1 MQVVGHENGM
11 TAQDI
16 PDPLNQAPGSEH
28 HQAVR
33 TKVIGSAASDF
44 QHSDYAKTAAR
55 IARQEAQAKSESRQQ
70 QARKENIDRA
80 AEMRHLRYEVIQDA
94 DIVQI
99 SVINSE
105 DGTIIRKIPPDKT
118 VGFAKRLK
126 EKKDSRKR
134 RLDITA

>member
-1 MQVVGHENGM
+1 MSFNENGM
-11 TAQDI
+11 TAQDL
-16 PDPLNQAPGSEH
+16 PDPLNQSPGSEH

-44 QHSDYAKTAAR
+44 QHSDYARTAAR
-55 IARQEAQAKSESRQQ
+55 IARQESQAKSEHRQQ
-70 QARKENIDRA
+70 QARRENIDRA

-118 VGFAKRLK
+118 VGFARKLK